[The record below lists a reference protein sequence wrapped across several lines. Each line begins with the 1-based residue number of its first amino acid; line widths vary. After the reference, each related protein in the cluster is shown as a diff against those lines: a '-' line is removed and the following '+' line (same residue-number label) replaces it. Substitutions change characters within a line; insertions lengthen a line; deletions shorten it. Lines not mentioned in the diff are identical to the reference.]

1 MRIRA
6 GTAIAT
12 LTTAVALMTPA
23 AAQETKWSLGE
34 SEYTIGIDCT
44 SIIFPPARLEQQ
56 TFAFAAQQVPVD
68 DLPYAGDV
76 FYARITFGSIGDIC
90 GGGGNALPEF
100 VPPAGVEV
108 VEHGDPYWTVS
119 ENGVETR
126 GNDPV
131 VLGDGLFGGVV
142 ASVRDQRDGQVKS
155 WPYANSGGFI
165 GVHVPMRSR
174 RRLTGIGTPEP
185 TCPAREDG
193 TGPCPADQAGDWLQ
207 VSTQVADGASPGTLV
222 PALGLF
228 AREPRAPRIVS
239 ARRSAGRVKV
249 KIRTAPRFRI
259 QATLKRGSRA
269 LARRRARANRSGVA
283 TLALGGAAGKLTI
296 EARAIADDGS
306 VSTRSGRTLR

>member
-1 MRIRA
+1 MRLA
-6 GTAIAT
+6 TAAAALT
-12 LTTAVALMTPA
+12 LTVAAPA
-23 AAQETKWSLGE
+23 AAQDTKWSLGE
-34 SEYTIGIDCT
+34 TEYTTGINCT
-44 SIIFPPARLEQQ
+44 SIIFPPLRTEQQ

-68 DLPYAGDV
+68 GLPYAGDV

-90 GGGGNALPEF
+90 GGGNALPEF

-108 VEHGDPYWTVS
+108 VRDGKPYWTVTA
-119 ENGVETR
+119 NGQESR

-142 ASVRDQRDGQVKS
+142 ASVRDASDGQVKS

-165 GVHVPMRSR
+165 GVHVPMRAR

-185 TCPAREDG
+185 TCPTREDG

-228 AREPRAPRIVS
+228 AREPRAPRILS
-239 ARRSAGRVKV
+239 ARRSGGRLKV
-249 KIRTAPRFRI
+249 KLRTAPRFKV
-259 QATLKRGSRA
+259 QAAVKRGSRVV
-269 LARRRARANRSGVA
+269 ARKGARASRTGVA
-283 TLALGGAAGKLTI
+283 TLGLGRTPGRLTV
-296 EARAIADDGS
+296 EARAIADDGA
-306 VSTRSGRTLR
+306 VSARSRRKLG